1 MLFCFTSGSEQD
13 AHRGNRNQPR
23 QRAENRHDHSVC
35 PTAFLYWR
43 TAPMGRD
50 KAVFGCVVSDL
61 RARRLM
67 SGAHRR
73 RGSRF
78 LWGIPVFRSVDM
90 DVGGN
95 WSRAP
100 RRRGFS
106 RIKIGI
112 RHERTPCPRQ
122 QRLRSAQVP
131 RQACSRPIASARHP
145 KPPAIEVDARIR
157 ARPAIST
164 SAAVARHLRLPAMC
178 ERQNRCHTLVARS
191 ATISEDASLSV
202 PTSGLGC
209 VPVLAY
215 VPVAF
220 AVDGFRALGEVPPY
234 AGRGSKR
241 G

>member
-131 RQACSRPIASARHP
+131 RQDCSRPIASARHP

-164 SAAVARHLRLPAMC
+164 WRRTGKSYELRRHRAW
-178 ERQNRCHTLVARS
+178 RSARS
-191 ATISEDASLSV
+191 QGYGAPCRRVRRPALPSTPSTDWRSV
-202 PTSGLGC
+202 PRVHARLVWKAQTSPT
-209 VPVLAY
+209 VSP
-215 VPVAF
+215 
-220 AVDGFRALGEVPPY
+220 D
-234 AGRGSKR
+234 
-241 G
+241 